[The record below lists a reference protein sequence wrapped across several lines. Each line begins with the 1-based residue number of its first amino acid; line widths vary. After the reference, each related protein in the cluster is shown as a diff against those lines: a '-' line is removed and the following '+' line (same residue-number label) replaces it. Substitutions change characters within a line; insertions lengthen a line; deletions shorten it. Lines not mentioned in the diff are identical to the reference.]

1 MGGAGGELVR
11 RHKTRGVLVILG
23 VSLVIVLVGPFLVP
37 VSPLE
42 GVVSSEK
49 LADDDSRFIK
59 VGGITVHYKQY
70 GQGRP
75 NFILLHGTLATTYTW
90 REVVE
95 PLAQVGTVIVYDR
108 PAFGLSSRP
117 MPGEWSG
124 KSSYGHEA
132 QADMLIALMDALGI
146 ERTILVGNS
155 LGGGIAALAAQR
167 YPERIDGLVLAA
179 PVQTSHGVPRLLAL
193 LFSTPQMRRLGPL
206 YLRENVFDFGLKA
219 YDDSWHDPSKIDP
232 GDIDKYGEI
241 FQVEDWDRG
250 LWELIV
256 AARPFESVSRYET
269 IAVPTLV
276 ITGDDDRVLG
286 TEENVQLADRIPG
299 AQLVVIP
306 ECGHVPQEEC
316 PKVFVQAVT
325 QFIADLDR

>member
-1 MGGAGGELVR
+1 MR
-11 RHKTRGVLVILG
+11 RYVRGVLVALG
-23 VSLVIVLVGPFLVP
+23 VCLVVVLLGPFLIP
-37 VSPLE
+37 VAPLE
-42 GVVSSEK
+42 DVVSLQE
-49 LADDDSRFIK
+49 LADADSRFIE
-59 VGGITVHYKQY
+59 VDGITVHYKRY
-70 GQGRP
+70 GRGEP

-90 REVVE
+90 REVIE
-95 PLAQVGTVIVYDR
+95 PLAQVGTVIAYDR

-124 KSSYGHEA
+124 KSPYGHEA

-146 ERTILVGNS
+146 ERAVLVGNS

-167 YPERIDGLVLAA
+167 YPERVDGLVLAA
-179 PVQTSHGVPRLLAL
+179 PVQTRHGVPRLLAL

-206 YLRENVFDFGLKA
+206 YLRENVLDFGMRV
-219 YDDSWHDPSKIDP
+219 YGDSWHDPSRIDP
-232 GDIDKYGEI
+232 GDMDEYGKI
-241 FQVEDWDRG
+241 FKMEDWDRG

-256 AARPFESVSRYET
+256 AARPFESAARYET

-299 AQLVVIP
+299 AQLIVVP
-306 ECGHVPQEEC
+306 DCGHVPQEEC
-316 PKVFVQAVT
+316 PEAFVQAVT
-325 QFIADLDR
+325 QFLVGLGR